1 MEEVKQPLNDV
12 VGNHEDPVGSKQ
24 SHPKMTDL
32 DEQEKLDSKK
42 SSSSL
47 SAVNLS
53 KQQSINEDPTPQ
65 VNKLETINAFESEKQ
80 HIQNETQQDYQTL
93 VLLNQASSKSSRMS
107 RQSAAK
113 ENHDLPEDPPPIT
126 STIVNKKI
134 RKTELLPP
142 VQELPKPEPLT
153 EE

>member
-1 MEEVKQPLNDV
+1 
-12 VGNHEDPVGSKQ
+12 
-24 SHPKMTDL
+24 
-32 DEQEKLDSKK
+32 
-42 SSSSL
+42 
-47 SAVNLS
+47 
-53 KQQSINEDPTPQ
+53 
-65 VNKLETINAFESEKQ
+65 
-80 HIQNETQQDYQTL
+80 
-93 VLLNQASSKSSRMS
+93 MS

-113 ENHDLPEDPPPIT
+113 ENHDLPEDPTPIT